1 MCLLNLL
8 HIFSLYRRKQVGFLF
23 DIMAVGKCDGKVSIF
38 WSQLPTRMEY
48 APRLLA
54 FSSYTRSA
62 ELEICDR
69 EFCTKPVQ
77 GGANIGLA
85 RKYILFA

>member
-1 MCLLNLL
+1 VFIESFAHFLSSQAQTGW
-8 HIFSLYRRKQVGFLF
+8 FSF
-23 DIMAVGKCDGKVSIF
+23 DVMAVGKCDGKVSIF

-54 FSSYTRSA
+54 FSSYTRSV

-85 RKYILFA
+85 RKYILFV